1 MAIPK
6 ERLILSFHGIG
17 PIPTRIG
24 LAERA
29 YWCDDRSFKSMLD
42 SIVNVPQQV
51 SIELTFDDGNISD
64 AVVALPALVS
74 RGLTACFFVCAGRIG
89 LEGYLDRSAMNE
101 LISAGMEIGS
111 HGWNHVNWRR
121 IDDKTL
127 DIEIDDARKK
137 LSDIIARNVD
147 KLAIPFGYYDRR
159 VLRRLRRSNSEI
171 RAVFTSD
178 GGRAPL
184 SGWLLPRESYM
195 TSWTDNTPGY
205 LTTCPLSI
213 RRRIAR
219 LVKPL
224 R

>member
-6 ERLILSFHGIG
+6 ERLILNFHGIG

-29 YWCDDRSFKSMLD
+29 YWCDDRFFKSMLD

-127 DIEIDDARKK
+127 DIEIDDARK
-137 LSDIIARNVD
+137 
-147 KLAIPFGYYDRR
+147 
-159 VLRRLRRSNSEI
+159 NS
-171 RAVFTSD
+171 RT
-178 GGRAPL
+178 
-184 SGWLLPRESYM
+184 LLPAMSTNWQFLSVTTIVEYFV
-195 TSWTDNTPGY
+195 GY
-205 LTTCPLSI
+205 VAATVRSGPSSPAMGDVLPLVDGCY
-213 RRRIAR
+213 
-219 LVKPL
+219 LVSPI
-224 R
+224 

>member
-1 MAIPK
+1 M
-6 ERLILSFHGIG
+6 
-17 PIPTRIG
+17 
-24 LAERA
+24 AERA
-29 YWCDDRSFKSMLD
+29 YWCEDRFFQSVLD
-42 SIVNVPQQV
+42 SIVNVPQPV
-51 SIELTFDDGNISD
+51 PIELTFDDGNISD
-64 AVVALPALVS
+64 AVVALPALAL
-74 RGLTACFFVCAGRIG
+74 RGLTACFFVCVGRIG
-89 LEGYLDRSAMNE
+89 LQGYLDRSAMNE

-111 HGWNHVNWRR
+111 HGWDHVNWRR

-137 LSDIIARNVD
+137 LSDIIGRNVD

-159 VLRRLRRSNSEI
+159 VLRRLGRSKSEFK
-171 RAVFTSD
+171 AVFTSD
-178 GGRAPL
+178 GGRAHL

-195 TSWTDNTPGY
+195 TSWTDDTLGY

-219 LVKPL
+219 LIKPL